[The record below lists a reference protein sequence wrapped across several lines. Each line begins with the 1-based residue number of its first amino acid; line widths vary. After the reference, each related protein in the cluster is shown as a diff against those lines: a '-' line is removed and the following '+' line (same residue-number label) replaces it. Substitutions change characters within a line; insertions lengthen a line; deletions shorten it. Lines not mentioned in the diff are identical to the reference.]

1 MENAPDCPDTV
12 PHGFSE
18 NLVIAR
24 QPIFDKDMAI
34 FGYELLFRQC
44 DEDPCRDI
52 VDLDQATMKMIA
64 DGFSLAT
71 AGIDPWKKACLNV
84 TRDSLLSDHVMALP
98 PDRVILEIPADAQA
112 DEALLAKCRALK
124 EMGFHLTLDNF
135 TPHPEVDKLLELA
148 DYVKIAIPDFEGK
161 QVARLRQELKKY
173 PCRLIASR
181 IETWE
186 MFSGSKFLGFDY
198 FQGFFFAQAE
208 VVPGRKASTISTVRL
223 KLIKDLSHEDIDLKA
238 LAETISMDPSLSV
251 RLLKF
256 INTTAFCLLDKVDSI
271 SRAVS
276 ILGVVPLKRWT
287 MAALLA
293 DSDASDKGREVTLM
307 SLHRALFLS
316 SLAAAGFIKDAS
328 KDSLFLLGLLSNA
341 DSLFG
346 MKMEELVADI
356 PLEQY
361 IKDALLLKPGSGLTD
376 FMVLLEDIE
385 QNDWKAATGV
395 LNKYRIPS
403 VTAAKL
409 YMQASHA
416 ASDALAK
423 MSG

>member
-1 MENAPDCPDTV
+1 MENAADSSGTAVQD
-12 PHGFSE
+12 FSE
-18 NLVIAR
+18 NLVFAR
-24 QPIFDKDMAI
+24 QPIFNKDMAI

-44 DEDPCRDI
+44 DEEHCTDI
-52 VDLDQATMKMIA
+52 VDFDQATMKMIA

-71 AGIDPWKKACLNV
+71 AGIDPWKKACVNV

-98 PDRVILEIPADAQA
+98 PERVILELPAAAQA
-112 DEALLAKCRALK
+112 DDALLAKCRVLK
-124 EMGFHLTLDNF
+124 DMGFHLTLDNF
-135 TPHPEVDKLLELA
+135 KPHPEVEKLLELA

-173 PCRLIASR
+173 PCQLIASR

-208 VVPGRKASTISTVRL
+208 VVPGRKVPAISAVRL
-223 KLIKDLSHEDIDLKA
+223 KLIKDLAREDVDLKD
-238 LAETISMDPSLSV
+238 LGETISMDPSLSL

-271 SRAVS
+271 GRAVS
-276 ILGVVPLKRWT
+276 ILGVAPLKRWT

-316 SLAAAGFIKDAS
+316 SLGSAGFIKGAG

-356 PLEQY
+356 PLEQF
-361 IKDALLLKPGSGLTD
+361 IKDALLLKPGADLTD
-376 FMVLLEDIE
+376 FMVLLKNIE
-385 QNDWKAATGV
+385 QNDWKAATAV
-395 LNKYRIPS
+395 LYKYRVPY

-416 ASDALAK
+416 AGDALAR

>member
-1 MENAPDCPDTV
+1 MENSADPSATAAS
-12 PHGFSE
+12 GFSE

-44 DEDPCRDI
+44 DEEHCTEI
-52 VDLDQATMKMIA
+52 VDFDRATMKMIA

-71 AGIDPWKKACLNV
+71 AGVDPWKKACVNV
-84 TRDSLLSDHVMALP
+84 TRDSLLSDCVSALP
-98 PDRVILEIPADAQA
+98 PDRVVLELPAAVLID
-112 DEALLAKCRALK
+112 DALLAKCRALK
-124 EMGFHLTLDNF
+124 DMGFHLTLDNYK
-135 TPHPEVDKLLELA
+135 PHPGVEQLLELA
-148 DYVKIAIPDFEGK
+148 DYVKIAIPDFDGK
-161 QVARLRQELKKY
+161 QVAAMRRELKKY
-173 PCRLIASR
+173 SCGLIASR

-208 VVPGRKASTISTVRL
+208 VVPGRKAPGVSAVRL
-223 KLIKDLSHEDIDLKA
+223 KLVKDLSREDIDLKD
-238 LAETISMDPSLSV
+238 LAATISMDPSLSV

-271 SRAVS
+271 GRAVS

-316 SLAAAGFIKDAS
+316 SLASAGYIKGAGR
-328 KDSLFLLGLLSNA
+328 DSLFLLGLLSNA

-356 PLEQY
+356 PIEQC
-361 IKDALLLKPGSGLTD
+361 IKDALLLKPGNGLTD
-376 FMVLLEDIE
+376 FMLLLKDIE
-385 QNDWKAATGV
+385 QNDWKAATAV
-395 LNKYRIPS
+395 LYKYRIPY

-416 ASDALAK
+416 AGDALAK

>member
-1 MENAPDCPDTV
+1 MENAPDCPGAA
-12 PHGFSE
+12 PQAFSE

-34 FGYELLFRQC
+34 FGYELLFRHC
-44 DEDPCRDI
+44 DEEPCRDI
-52 VDLDQATMKMIA
+52 VDFDQATMKMIA

-98 PDRVILEIPADAQA
+98 PDRVVLEIPADVQA
-112 DEALLAKCRALK
+112 DQALLAKCRVLK
-124 EMGFHLTLDNF
+124 DAGFHLTLDNF
-135 TPHPEVDKLLELA
+135 KPHPEGDKLLELA
-148 DYVKIAIPDFEGK
+148 DYVKIAIPDFDGK

-208 VVPGRKASTISTVRL
+208 VVPGRKAPTVSAVRL
-223 KLIKDLSHEDIDLKA
+223 KLIKDLSREDIDLKA

-271 SRAVS
+271 GRAVS
-276 ILGVVPLKRWT
+276 ILGAVPLKRWT

-316 SLAAAGFIKDAS
+316 YLVAAGFIKDVG

-346 MKMEELVADI
+346 MTMEDLVADI
-356 PLEQY
+356 PLEQF
-361 IKDALLLKPGSGLTD
+361 IKDALLLKPGAGLAD
-376 FMVLLEDIE
+376 FMLLLRDIE
-385 QNDWKAATGV
+385 QNDWKAATAV
-395 LNKYRIPS
+395 LYKYRIPY

-416 ASDALAK
+416 AGDALAK

>member
-1 MENAPDCPDTV
+1 
-12 PHGFSE
+12 
-18 NLVIAR
+18 
-24 QPIFDKDMAI
+24 
-34 FGYELLFRQC
+34 
-44 DEDPCRDI
+44 
-52 VDLDQATMKMIA
+52 
-64 DGFSLAT
+64 
-71 AGIDPWKKACLNV
+71 V

-98 PDRVILEIPADAQA
+98 PDRVVLEIPASDRADAV
-112 DEALLAKCRALK
+112 LLEKCLTLK
-124 EMGFHLTLDNF
+124 NMGFHLTLDNF
-135 TPHPEVDKLLELA
+135 KPHPGVEKLLELA
-148 DYVKIAIPDFEGK
+148 DYVKIAISDFEGK
-161 QVARLRQELKKY
+161 QVAGMRRELKKY

-186 MFSGSKFLGFDY
+186 MFSGTKFLGFDY

-208 VVPGRKASTISTVRL
+208 VVPGRKAPTISAIRL
-223 KLIKDLSHEDIDLKA
+223 KLIKDLSQEDIDLKA

-271 SRAVS
+271 GRAVS
-276 ILGVVPLKRWT
+276 ILGAVPLKRWT

-293 DSDASDKGREVTLM
+293 DSDASDKGREVTLL
-307 SLHRALFLS
+307 SLHRAMFLS
-316 SLAAAGFIKDAS
+316 SLVTAGFIKDAG
-328 KDSLFLLGLLSNA
+328 KDSVFLLGLLSNA

-356 PLEQY
+356 PLEQF
-361 IKDALLLKPGSGLTD
+361 IKDALLRKPGISLTD
-376 FMVLLEDIE
+376 FMHLLENIE
-385 QNDWKAATGV
+385 QNDWKAATAI
-395 LNKYRIPS
+395 LYKYRVPF

-416 ASDALAK
+416 AGDALAK